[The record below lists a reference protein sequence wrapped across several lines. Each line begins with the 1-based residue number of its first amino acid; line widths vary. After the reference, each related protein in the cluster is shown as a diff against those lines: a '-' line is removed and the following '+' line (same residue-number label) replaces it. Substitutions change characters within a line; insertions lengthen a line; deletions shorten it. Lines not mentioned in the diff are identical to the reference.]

1 MSAARPVLCVD
12 LDGTLVR
19 TDTLEES
26 LIALLRRRPWM
37 LLALPWWLLHGRAH
51 FKAKVAAFDFDPS
64 LLPYNDDLVA
74 FIRAERA
81 AGRSVVLAT
90 ASHAISA
97 RRIAAHLGL
106 FDAVHATE
114 GSVNCKGAAKAEVLA
129 AAYGERGFAYA
140 GDSRADL
147 AVFRRA
153 HSAILVEVPRRV
165 RSALADVPI
174 EREFGN
180 GTSRA
185 AALWKLMRPH
195 QWAKNLLVAV
205 PLLTAHHYGDAHAV
219 AATIIAFVAM
229 CIVASAI
236 YVVNDLL
243 DVHADRRHPTKRL
256 RPLAAGT
263 LPLGW
268 AVATLPLLAV
278 AAVVA
283 SMQLTPA
290 FGVALAGYAVAAIAY
305 SLAVKHVAWLD
316 ALWLA
321 GLYTLRIYLGALAIS
336 VPVSGWLVAFSLFAF
351 ASLALLKRFTEIQS
365 LAGRPGVTRARG
377 YRVKDGRRIEVVG
390 WACALVAA
398 GVLVFYFR
406 SATVQ
411 TLYRDPHLLWGVAPL
426 LLYLL
431 LEVWWAARA
440 GRMHEDPVWY
450 AIRRPVTYVVLGAVL
465 VLMLLAR

>member
-19 TDTLEES
+19 TDTLKES
-26 LIALLRRRPWM
+26 LIALLRRRPW
-37 LLALPWWLLHGRAH
+37 LLIALPWWLMRGRTH

-64 LLPYNDDLVA
+64 DLPYNEDLVA
-74 FIRAERA
+74 YLRAERA
-81 AGRSVVLAT
+81 TGRRVVLAT
-90 ASHAISA
+90 ASHVLAA
-97 RRIAAHLGL
+97 RRIANHLGL

-114 GSVNCKGAAKAEVLA
+114 GHINCKGAAKADVLA
-129 AAYGERGFAYA
+129 KAYGERGFVYA

-147 AVFRRA
+147 AVWRLA
-153 HSAILVEVPRRV
+153 HSAIVVDAPRGV
-165 RSALADVPI
+165 RDALDGVPI
-174 EREFGN
+174 EREFVSGA
-180 GTSRA
+180 SRTA
-185 AALWKLMRPH
+185 STWKLMRPH
-195 QWAKNLLVAV
+195 QWVKNALVAV
-205 PLLTAHHYGDAHAV
+205 PLLTAHRYGDPHAV
-219 AATIIAFVAM
+219 AATIIAFIAT
-229 CIVASAI
+229 CIAASAI

-243 DVHADRRHPTKRL
+243 DVHADRRHATKRA

-268 AVATLPLLAV
+268 AMTALPLLAV
-278 AAVVA
+278 AAAVA
-283 SMQLTPA
+283 AMPLPRG
-290 FGVALAGYAVAAIAY
+290 FGLALAGYAAAAIGY

-336 VPVSGWLVAFSLFAF
+336 VPVSGWLAAFSLFAF

-365 LAGRPGVTRARG
+365 LAAREGATRARG
-377 YRVKDGRRIEVVG
+377 YRVADARRVEVAG

-398 GVLVFYFR
+398 GVLVFYFT

-411 TLYRDPHLLWGVAPL
+411 TLYRDPRLLWGVAPL

-431 LEVWWAARA
+431 LEVWRAARA

-450 AIRRPVTYVVLGAVL
+450 AIRRPMTYVVLGAVL
-465 VLMLLAR
+465 ALMLLAR